1 MGKSRIYVLTQR
13 PQTVRDIAQYLF
25 KAVLQLFKQRASRFY
40 LQTLSVS
47 LFLSL
52 LFDILQLW
60 DFHLRSVFK
69 WSSSPH
75 APKAT
80 LENIISQVDFLY
92 FDLFFKK

>member
-1 MGKSRIYVLTQR
+1 MGKSRIYVLTQG

-52 LFDILQLW
+52 LFDILQL
-60 DFHLRSVFK
+60 
-69 WSSSPH
+69 
-75 APKAT
+75 
-80 LENIISQVDFLY
+80 
-92 FDLFFKK
+92 